1 MANGDTKTE
10 QMLDVLANG
19 GSTAAFKGCCNT
31 KTQNYI
37 LDAAD
42 RIQAVEDEVERLEN
56 NPDVVDIV
64 ATYADLQ
71 AYDTQHLT
79 DKDVIRVLQDE
90 THDGDSTYYR
100 YNKQADTWT
109 YIGESKQYTNFVG
122 TDGTTAGE
130 AGLVPAPAIADA
142 GKFLKAD
149 GTWAEA
155 AGGGGGAVQLTTA
168 DYDYPEGTPDG
179 VALWRLDPGLYNWD
193 NQKKVYTSNATTIT
207 TGASAFVTEAA
218 GNAKD
223 YIEVLA
229 FVPSGGVSG
238 TYSWFKVSYSTGAK
252 LNNISNVHF
261 LTDKGV
267 VQTTGTSKT
276 DVMSQKA
283 VTDMVFNSNILT
295 EVQIGQN
302 ASASSTMSVAIGGGA
317 SAALAAQASAAQ
329 SVAIGTG
336 ARANHRGSISFGS
349 ATSAQGE
356 MNVKTYGSG
365 NGYNSTD
372 YRLITGVYDGQD
384 AHDAVTVEQV
394 NATIDAINTALSV
407 NIPHIG
413 ASS

>member
-56 NPDVVDIV
+56 NPDVADIV

-71 AYDTQHLT
+71 AYPTSQLT

-100 YNKQADTWT
+100 WSTSTSTWT

-122 TDGTTAGE
+122 TDGTAAGE

-149 GTWAEA
+149 GTWAD

-179 VALWRLDPGLYNWD
+179 IALWRLDPGLYNWD
-193 NQKKVYTSNATTIT
+193 NQMKVYTSNATTIT

-218 GNAKD
+218 GNAKE

-238 TYSWFKVSYSTGAK
+238 TYRWSKVNYSTGAK
-252 LNNISNVHF
+252 VNNISNVHF

-267 VQTTGTSKT
+267 VQTTGTSTT
-276 DVMSQKA
+276 DIMSQKA
-283 VTDMVFNSNILT
+283 VTDAIASSGGGEPDYSET
-295 EVQIGQN
+295 EV
-302 ASASSTMSVAIGGGA
+302 STGVKWIDGKTIYKKSYQQTITSNSQTFNLDITNLYEVVKIEAIWHLGGTLTNG
-317 SAALAAQASAAQ
+317 LP
-329 SVAIGTG
+329 TT
-336 ARANHRGSISFGS
+336 F
-349 ATSAQGE
+349 ATSTS
-356 MNVKTYGSG
+356 MNDAVNVLTYGGQAQISS
-365 NGYNSTD
+365 NGRNGMKGVITFYYTKST
-372 YRLITGVYDGQD
+372 
-384 AHDAVTVEQV
+384 
-394 NATIDAINTALSV
+394 
-407 NIPHIG
+407 
-413 ASS
+413 